1 MLSSRPWGG
10 CENAHRFGH
19 EKQAASLSIGERTA
33 NLAQPALPP
42 YIEQMSEAKG
52 ITLTPKAVEM
62 AKQKV
67 ADADAPAEGLRLG
80 VKGGGCSG
88 YYYVYEFAKKI
99 RPNKDLVFD
108 FDGLKVVVDN
118 RSIEFLQGAV
128 LDWEQSLMSYGF
140 KWKNPNATGDC
151 GCGESFEV
159 S

>member
-1 MLSSRPWGG
+1 MTGDGG
-10 CENAHRFGH
+10 
-19 EKQAASLSIGERTA
+19 ASLAEPG
-33 NLAQPALPP
+33 LAP

-52 ITLTPKAVEM
+52 ITLTPKAVQM

-67 ADADAPAEGLRLG
+67 ADFGAPVEGLRLG

-88 YYYVYEFAKKI
+88 YSYVYDFAKKI
-99 RPNKDLVFD
+99 RPDKDLVFD
-108 FDGLKVVVDN
+108 FDGLKVVVDK
-118 RSIEFLQGAV
+118 RSIELLAGAV

>member
-1 MLSSRPWGG
+1 MGQKGQRKARRLVAEPGTWRNEASRLTYG
-10 CENAHRFGH
+10 C
-19 EKQAASLSIGERTA
+19 
-33 NLAQPALPP
+33 
-42 YIEQMSEAKG
+42 MSGAKS
-52 ITLTPKAVEM
+52 ITLTPKAVKM
-62 AKQKV
+62 AKAKL
-67 ADADAPAEGLRLG
+67 ADAGEPVEGLRLG

-88 YYYVYEFAKKI
+88 YYYVYDFAKKV

-118 RSIEFLQGAV
+118 RSIEFLSGAV

-140 KWKNPNATGDC
+140 KWNNPNATGDC

>member
-1 MLSSRPWGG
+1 MGTKGERKARRLVT
-10 CENAHRFGH
+10 
-19 EKQAASLSIGERTA
+19 QAASLAEPG
-33 NLAQPALPP
+33 LAP
-42 YIEQMSEAKG
+42 YIGQMSEAKG
-52 ITLTPKAVEM
+52 ITLTPKAVQM

-67 ADADAPAEGLRLG
+67 ADLDSPVEGLRLG

-88 YYYVYEFAKKI
+88 YYYVYDFAKKI
-99 RPNKDLVFD
+99 RPNKDLVFE

-118 RSIEFLQGAV
+118 RSIEFLAGAV

-159 S
+159 D

>member
-1 MLSSRPWGG
+1 MRSSKRSGG
-10 CENAHRFGH
+10 CENARHYGLEWR
-19 EKQAASLSIGERTA
+19 AASRSIGERTA
-33 NLAQPALPP
+33 TLAQPELPP

-52 ITLTPKAVEM
+52 ITLTPRAVEM

-67 ADADAPAEGLRLG
+67 SDQEVPVEGLRLG

-88 YYYVYEFAKKI
+88 YYYVYDFATKI

-118 RSIEFLQGAV
+118 RSIEFLAGAV

-159 S
+159 D

>member
-1 MLSSRPWGG
+1 
-10 CENAHRFGH
+10 
-19 EKQAASLSIGERTA
+19 
-33 NLAQPALPP
+33 
-42 YIEQMSEAKG
+42 MSEAPP

-67 ADADAPAEGLRLG
+67 ADLDTPVEGLRLG

-88 YYYVYEFAKKI
+88 YYYVYDFAKKI

-118 RSIEFLQGAV
+118 RSVEFLKGAV

-140 KWKNPNATGDC
+140 KWKNPNASGDC
-151 GCGESFEV
+151 GCGESFDV
-159 S
+159 G

>member
-1 MLSSRPWGG
+1 
-10 CENAHRFGH
+10 
-19 EKQAASLSIGERTA
+19 
-33 NLAQPALPP
+33 
-42 YIEQMSEAKG
+42 MSEAKG

-67 ADADAPAEGLRLG
+67 ADFDTPVEGLRLG

-88 YYYVYEFAKKI
+88 YYYVYDFAKKI

-118 RSIEFLQGAV
+118 RSIEFLAGAV

-151 GCGESFEV
+151 GCGEAFEV
-159 S
+159 D